1 MVKKMSVFKK
11 SDRSTQESY
20 SNLEITQSPR
30 VSHIGKTLVIKG
42 KIRAS
47 EEILIDG
54 KVEGHLNVKNRVI
67 IGKNGIIKADIESNE
82 LVIQGRVDGNVKASS
97 KVEIFPEGILNGNI
111 VSQRVVLAEG
121 AVFKGNID
129 MSTREERKPQTSPPV
144 AQKDTGEKK
153 DESKK

>member
-1 MVKKMSVFKK
+1 MSVFKK
-11 SDRSTQESY
+11 SDRSIQDSF
-20 SNLEITQSPR
+20 SNVEKIQGPSA
-30 VSHIGKTLVIKG
+30 SHIGKTLVIKG

-54 KVEGHLNVKNRVI
+54 KVEGHLNVKNRII

-97 KVEIFPEGILNGNI
+97 KVEIFPDGILNGNI

-129 MSTREERKPQTSPPV
+129 MSTREERKPQPPPPV
-144 AQKDTGEKK
+144 VRKDTGEKK